1 MEALYETIRSRL
13 AGDGR
18 LLLAIDGRCGCGKSS
33 LAAQLAADFG
43 ASVFHMDDYYL
54 PFSARA
60 ENWREI
66 PAGNMDLER
75 LRAEVL
81 EPLRRGETPRC
92 RPYDCR
98 ADRFLPE
105 RELEPR
111 PFVIVEGSYSQHPAL
126 RDYYGFRLFVTAS
139 PQTQR
144 ARLRAREGE
153 HFAAFEALWIPLEER
168 YFRVFSIEERADR
181 VLRTDG

>member
-1 MEALYETIRSRL
+1 MEALYEAIQHRL
-13 AGDGR
+13 AGNGR

-33 LAAQLAADFG
+33 LAARLAADFG
-43 ASVFHMDDYYL
+43 AAVFHMDDYYL

-75 LRAEVL
+75 LRIEVL

-92 RPYDCR
+92 RPYDVR

-105 RELEPR
+105 RAVPPGALA
-111 PFVIVEGSYSQHPAL
+111 IVEGSYSQHSAL

-139 PQTQR
+139 PETQR
-144 ARLRAREGE
+144 ARLLAREGE

-168 YFRVFSIEERADR
+168 YFRAFSIEERADY